1 MTDSVMISNA
11 TEIDFWKRPISSS
24 LEKIKIFY
32 KEEQIKFI

>member
-1 MTDSVMISNA
+1 MLRTSDA
-11 TEIDFWKRPISSS
+11 TEIDFWKRPILFS